1 MYRYKLQRFNPETD
15 ELSEEVELL
24 IEADYYP
31 ASPGSQYEP
40 PSGAWMEIY
49 DVRRADTGETFL
61 ITKQEEEE
69 ISEALLGQADD
80 SYRNARAYYLADCIY
95 DEGGER

>member
-1 MYRYKLQRFNPETD
+1 MYRYKLQRFNPYTD
-15 ELSEEVELL
+15 ELIEEVDLL

-31 ASPGSQYEP
+31 ASPGSLYEP
-40 PSGAWMEIY
+40 PSGAWMEIC
-49 DVRRADTGETFL
+49 DVRRADTGETFR
-61 ITKQEEEE
+61 ITAQEEEE
-69 ISEALLGQADD
+69 ISSALLEQADD

>member
-1 MYRYKLQRFNPETD
+1 MYWYKLQRFNPYTD
-15 ELSEEVELL
+15 ELIEEVELL

-40 PSGAWMEIY
+40 PSSAWMEIY
-49 DVRRADTGETFL
+49 DVRRADTGETFQ
-61 ITKQEEEE
+61 ITAREEEE
-69 ISEALLGQADD
+69 ISEALLRQADD
-80 SYRNARAYYLADCIY
+80 SYLNARAYYLADCIY